1 MDELLEKVEGSTPIS
16 SSADKFYS
24 FFKNEM
30 NELVNVAPASFQTV
44 ELIRGEDGSVGAV
57 KRWKY
62 VIGGISLSVDLETL
76 ALDDGA
82 RSITYAAVD
91 GDVLVLYKTFQF
103 TLAVSDGLAQ
113 WTIFYERALPTS
125 PPPDA
130 YIPFAIVNSKLVD
143 LYLLT
148 H

>member
-1 MDELLEKVEGSTPIS
+1 MDQLEKLETSTPIS
-16 SSADKFYS
+16 SSADKFFN
-24 FFKNEM
+24 FFRNDM
-30 NELVNVAPASFQTV
+30 NQLLNLVPGNFQSV

-62 VIGGISLSVDLETL
+62 VLGEISLSVDLETV
-76 ALDDGA
+76 AIDDGA
-82 RSITYAAVD
+82 RSITFKAVE
-91 GDVLVLYKTFQF
+91 GDVLMLYKAYEF
-103 TLAVSDGLAQ
+103 TIAVNDGLVV
-113 WTIFYERALPTS
+113 WTIFYEKAFIAA

-130 YIPFAIVNSKLVD
+130 YAAFAIMVSKLVD

>member
-1 MDELLEKVEGSTPIS
+1 MDELEGSSPIS

-24 FFKNEM
+24 FFKNDM
-30 NELVNVAPASFQTV
+30 NELVNIAPATFQSV
-44 ELIRGEDGSVGAV
+44 DLISGEDGSVGAV

-62 VIGGISLSVDLETL
+62 V
-76 ALDDGA
+76 LDDGA
-82 RSITYAAVD
+82 RSITFRAVE
-91 GDVLVLYKTFQF
+91 GDVLQLYKTFQF

-113 WTIFYERALPTS
+113 WTILYERALPTA

-130 YIPFAIVNSKLVD
+130 YITFANVNSKLVD

>member
-1 MDELLEKVEGSTPIS
+1 MNQLL
-16 SSADKFYS
+16 
-24 FFKNEM
+24 N
-30 NELVNVAPASFQTV
+30 LVPGNFQSV

-62 VIGGISLSVDLETL
+62 VLVAI
-76 ALDDGA
+76 DDGA
-82 RSITYAAVD
+82 RSITFKAVE
-91 GDVLVLYKTFQF
+91 GDVLMLYKAYEF
-103 TLAVSDGLAQ
+103 TIAVNDGLVV
-113 WTIFYERALPTS
+113 WTIFYEKAFIAA

-130 YIPFAIVNSKLVD
+130 YAAFAIMVSKLVD

>member
-1 MDELLEKVEGSTPIS
+1 MDQLEKLETSTPIS
-16 SSADKFYS
+16 SSADKFFN
-24 FFKNEM
+24 FFRNDM
-30 NELVNVAPASFQTV
+30 NQLVNVVPANFQSV

-62 VIGGISLSVDLETL
+62 VLGEISISVDLETV
-76 ALDDGA
+76 AIDDAA
-82 RSITYAAVD
+82 RSITFKAVE
-91 GDVLVLYKTFQF
+91 GDVLMLYKTYEF
-103 TLAVSDGLAQ
+103 TIAVSDGLVQ
-113 WTIFYERALPTS
+113 WTILYEKAFINA

-130 YIPFAIVNSKLVD
+130 YAAFAIMSSKLVD